1 MSCKS
6 PWACPVCAPKIAA
19 GRAESLGPQ
28 MQNLM
33 SDGGTIWLVTLT
45 LRHKRET
52 PLKETL
58 DGIRKAWGTVTSGK
72 AWKEKRD
79 KGKIEYARGFDVTWS
94 PANGWHPHL
103 HLSLFLGAGHK
114 NPEDVARWI
123 VERWKNALEVRGYSA
138 SLQAQDFKQCDD
150 AATAAAYAVTPAAC
164 YEALSMATKR
174 ARGQGSGATPF
185 EILSFAAEQK
195 IESPDV
201 KISQKQALLLW
212 LDYVKATKGRRQA
225 VTSQGLH
232 LVQDEEITD
241 EDSSDE
247 FKEIA
252 VLEKEVVK
260 ELDRENKTVHLFQAV
275 EDARPEGIDAA
286 REAARRFLS
295 RCASRAWWII
305 DNPPG
310 ASPPP
315 SAPPDG

>member
-1 MSCKS
+1 
-6 PWACPVCAPKIAA
+6 
-19 GRAESLGPQ
+19 

-33 SDGGTIWLVTLT
+33 SDGGTVWLVTLT

-79 KGKIEYARGFDVTWS
+79 KGRIEYARGFDVTWS
-94 PANGWHPHL
+94 HNNGWHPHL
-103 HLSLFLGAGHK
+103 HLSVFLGATHE
-114 NPEDVARWI
+114 NPESVARWL
-123 VERWKNALEVRGYSA
+123 VEKWKSALEARGYSA
-138 SLQAQDFKQCDD
+138 SLKAQDFKKCDD

-174 ARGQGSGATPF
+174 ARGEGSGATPF
-185 EILSFAAEQK
+185 EILSFAAGQK
-195 IESPDV
+195 IESPYV

-212 LDYVKATKGRRQA
+212 LEYVKATKGRRQA

-252 VLEKEVVK
+252 VLEKEVLK
-260 ELDRENKTVHLFQAV
+260 ELDRENKTVHLFQVV
-275 EDARPEGIDAA
+275 ENARSAGLDAA
-286 REAARRFLS
+286 REAARGFLLGCS
-295 RCASRAWWII
+295 SSAWWIV
-305 DNPPG
+305 DDPTDPS
-310 ASPPP
+310 SPPP
-315 SAPPDG
+315 RPPD